1 MASSLISNNGSVAQH
16 ETNILTN
23 TPGRVRVLVEDELDV
38 PVWNKILTRFCSDR
52 SFEITPYS
60 YTPGVHG
67 KGKAKI
73 LSLAADFGPDCI
85 ACVDSDYDWLL
96 EQWTQAGQ
104 VICGSP
110 YILQTYAYSI
120 ENLASQPGG
129 KSDCMLES
137 TLHCSQE
144 QQDLDKSLETFI
156 KEISKALY
164 EPLLWHLI
172 MQKEQTDLDKITP
185 GWDYILNNN
194 HYAAILNSTGDPIPR
209 KRTGMLELMR
219 QRAADLVLDYE
230 MRYPHL
236 ITPRQNLRIYLTGH
250 YGLSSENAY
259 LFVRGHNLHDFLLQN
274 FYRPIFRADIKSH
287 TEDIR
292 NNTVGADTASAINH
306 YKAMTVPFERIYIHR
321 TDYLSDP
328 ANPLTQRMQGAISE
342 IFPPLHP

>member
-38 PVWNKILTRFCSDR
+38 PVWNKILTRFGGNR

-60 YTPGVHG
+60 YIPGEHG

-73 LSLAADFGPDCI
+73 LSLVADLGPNYI

-96 EQWTQAGQ
+96 EQWTDSGQ
-104 VICGSP
+104 LIAGSP

-120 ENLASQPGG
+120 ENLAAQPGG
-129 KSDCMLES
+129 KADCMLES
-137 TLHCSQE
+137 TLHCSQD
-144 QQDLDKSLETFI
+144 QLDLDISLKAFI
-156 KEISKALY
+156 EKISEALY

-172 MQKEQTDLDKITP
+172 MQKEQIDVDKIIP
-185 GWDYILNNN
+185 GWDSILNNR
-194 HYAAILNSTGDPIPR
+194 HYEAILNSTGDPLSR
-209 KRTGMLELMR
+209 KRTGMLAVMR
-219 QRAADLVLDYE
+219 QRAVDLVHNYE
-230 MRYPHL
+230 TRYPHL
-236 ITPRQNLRIYLTGH
+236 ITPRQNLRLSLTGH

-259 LFVRGHNLHDFLLQN
+259 LFVRGHNLHDFLIQN

-287 TEDIR
+287 NEDIR

-306 YKAMTVPFERIYIHR
+306 YNTLAVPFELIYIHR
-321 TDYLSDP
+321 ADYLSDTT
-328 ANPLTQRMQGAISE
+328 NPMTQRLQAAIDVL
-342 IFPPLHP
+342 FTP